1 MAIQLDSKIPGAISY
16 IWNTISKILQNM
28 DLDKLNFLPGW
39 EDDKFNFD
47 DEGEEWKTA
56 PQREAAKAMYLKW
69 REVFGLVIAFA
80 ENLPDEPDEDG
91 HESHAQTTSRFIY
104 ENAMIVAPKIM
115 GAAGCDLYIL
125 KMENA
130 AIIRTNCRQMME
142 QVGFAVLMDMADE
155 EHKKVIEE
163 SLNEFQKL
171 FSEWV
176 ATFKKDE
183 FEDEWG
189 LFK

>member
-1 MAIQLDSKIPGAISY
+1 VFSSTAINLFLLYK
-16 IWNTISKILQNM
+16 NNEM
-28 DLDKLNFLPGW
+28 DLDKLNFLPEW
-39 EDDKFNFD
+39 NDNRFNFD

-56 PQREAAKAMYLKW
+56 ASRAAAKALYLKW

-80 ENLPDEPDEDG
+80 ENLSDEPDEDG
-91 HESHAQTTSRFIY
+91 HESQQQVTRRFIY

-115 GAAGCDLYIL
+115 GAVGCDLYIL

-155 EHKKVIEE
+155 THKKVIEE
-163 SLNEFQKL
+163 SLNEFQN
-171 FSEWV
+171 FFREWV
-176 ATFKKDE
+176 ATFKKDKY
-183 FEDEWG
+183 EDEWG
-189 LFK
+189 LFN